1 MTQKQDC
8 KEKWTISIL
17 CGDFNT
23 PLSVTDRPSRQ
34 KITKNTVELNNTIDL
49 LDLTDIY
56 RIIHLK
62 LGNYTFFLSSQG
74 IFIERD
80 HILGH

>member
-1 MTQKQDC
+1 MIQKQDF

-23 PLSVTDRPSRQ
+23 PLSVTDRSSRQ
-34 KITKNTVELNNTIDL
+34 KITMNIVELNSIIDL

-62 LGNYTFFLSSQG
+62 LANYTFFSSSQG
-74 IFIERD
+74 VFTERD

>member
-1 MTQKQDC
+1 M
-8 KEKWTISIL
+8 L

-23 PLSVTDRPSRQ
+23 PLSVTDRSSMQ
-34 KITKNTVELNNTIDL
+34 KITKNIVELTTIDL

-56 RIIHLK
+56 RILHLK
-62 LGNYTFFLSSQG
+62 LANYTFFSSSQG
-74 IFIERD
+74 VFIERH

>member
-8 KEKWTISIL
+8 KEKWTISML

-23 PLSVTDRPSRQ
+23 PLSVTDRSSMQ
-34 KITKNTVELNNTIDL
+34 KITKNIVELTTIDL

-56 RIIHLK
+56 RILHLK
-62 LGNYTFFLSSQG
+62 LANYTFFSSSQG
-74 IFIERD
+74 VFIERD